1 MDNTKYSIEDPYKKF
16 HIVDPLTGQSYGYL
30 NRRLVE
36 QQGVSDEE
44 LQNLKD
50 LHVRLGRVY
59 AQMRETDDVQL
70 LRELAAE
77 CTDIEFEQQKNW
89 HFSQDAN
96 FHNWYNVPKCLC
108 PKIDNHDMKGTK
120 YRYYSGDCPIH
131 SKGE

>member
-1 MDNTKYSIEDPYKKF
+1 MDNTNHSMEDPFVKYL
-16 HIVDPLTGQSYGYL
+16 IRDLLTGQSYGYL
-30 NRRLVE
+30 NKRLVE

-44 LQNLKD
+44 LENLKD

-59 AQMRETDDVQL
+59 AQMRETDDIQL
-70 LRELAAE
+70 LRELASE
-77 CTDIEFEQQKNW
+77 CEAIEFEQQKNW
-89 HFSQDAN
+89 HFEQDPN

-120 YRYYSGDCPIH
+120 YRIFASDCPIH